1 MTQEIVQ
8 ALDSLRR
15 MLLDVETEIG
25 RNVCADPVID
35 IILLVAVENAR
46 GRFPTM
52 NETILAS
59 GAGTDTTRRFVDV
72 LIAREA
78 LFKGEKGG
86 LIVKPRIRD
95 ILQNGLARVRD

>member
-15 MLLDVETEIG
+15 MLLDVETKIG

-46 GRFPTM
+46 GRFPTLP
-52 NETILAS
+52 ETILAS
-59 GAGTDTTRRFVDV
+59 AAGTDTTRRFIDV
-72 LIAREA
+72 LVAREA
-78 LFKGEKGG
+78 LFKGDKGG
-86 LIVKPRIRD
+86 LNVNPRILD